1 MADLAPDEKS
11 STPRG
16 CLFSGVGAV
25 VLALFSPFVLAVRG
39 WRAWR
44 RGSDIRATVDVE
56 PVARASETSRS
67 RLDLKFDVPLASQ
80 TGFRK
85 RLTEAVIR
93 VAEALR
99 SPDDVYHVVYRLPWD
114 EDPVALPVGPQ
125 LQELGE
131 RFSLVLSQASLE
143 GRTVVWL
150 TLAGHRSLAE
160 VLDPVSYDPEGEG
173 EPERLMTHTE
183 SRWSMATEWAGLGP
197 SLVFRLVLVV
207 PSTAIEKAK
216 TLLSSV
222 R

>member
-1 MADLAPDEKS
+1 M
-11 STPRG
+11 
-16 CLFSGVGAV
+16 
-25 VLALFSPFVLAVRG
+25 
-39 WRAWR
+39 
-44 RGSDIRATVDVE
+44 
-56 PVARASETSRS
+56 ARASESGRR
-67 RLDLKFDVPLASQ
+67 RLDLTFDVPLASQ
-80 TGFRK
+80 PGFRK
-85 RLTEAVIR
+85 SLTEAVIR

-114 EDPVALPVGPQ
+114 EEPVALPVGPQ

-160 VLDPVSYDPEGEG
+160 VLAPVSYDPEGEG
-173 EPERLMTHTE
+173 EPEGLMTHTE
-183 SRWSMATEWAGLGP
+183 LRWSMATEWAGLGP

-207 PSTAIEKAK
+207 PSTAVEKAK